1 VKVTGNIFKYHIDR
15 PNIIAIYQNCP

>member
-15 PNIIAIYQNCP
+15 SNIIAIYQNCP